1 MVYINR
7 VLIKKIAIITVTL
20 TLITLP
26 SFQSSAFKTKKHII
40 LNPSTTSSDR
50 KYWTFIIY
58 MDADNDLE
66 KAALQSINL
75 MEYAGSDRNLNIIVQ
90 LDTKSIFDG
99 VRRYYITKDM
109 DTWNIRSDIIQT
121 LEEKDMGNPD
131 TLVDFVK
138 WSIENYPADRYCL
151 VLWDHGNGWQGGVCY
166 DETDGDHLSMQ
177 DLKYAMEKI
186 RDFNGRKID
195 LILFDACLMG
205 MLEVYCQIRGTSDVV
220 VGSEDVIWGEGC
232 PYHMIIHD
240 LKKKPDSDA
249 PALARYIIENYA
261 DYYTSFSIA
270 MGAFYDTYLIDNV
283 VNKLDLFAKLLSE
296 NTKEY
301 KKEIKK
307 AIEETKAFDV
317 GDYKTN
323 YKDLYDFAR
332 EIKNF
337 VSNKDIREAADELM
351 KSIDNAKIFFLQK
364 RNKDAHG
371 LSIYL
376 PVKKSDYNKDYDSID
391 LSISTHWDDFIRNY
405 IRINKFNAKSLIPV
419 HIFSKK
425 LWGFLL

>member
-1 MVYINR
+1 MSYINK
-7 VLIKKIAIITVTL
+7 VLIKKIAIITIALTL
-20 TLITLP
+20 TTLP
-26 SFQSSAFKTKKHII
+26 SFQSAAFKTKKHTI
-40 LNPSTTSSDR
+40 LKPSITSSDK

-66 KAALQSINL
+66 KTALQSINL
-75 MEYAGSDRNLNIIVQ
+75 MEYAGSDKRLNIIVQ
-90 LDTKSIFDG
+90 LDTKKIFDG
-99 VRRYYITKDM
+99 VRRYYITKDT
-109 DTWNIRSDIIQT
+109 DTWNIGSEIIQT
-121 LEEKDMGNPD
+121 LEEKNMGDPN

-151 VLWDHGNGWQGGVCY
+151 VLWDHGNGWQGGICY
-166 DETDGDHLSMQ
+166 DETSGDHLSLQ
-177 DLKYAMEKI
+177 DLKNAMKEIKNI
-186 RDFNGRKID
+186 EGRKID
-195 LILFDACLMG
+195 LILFDSCLMG
-205 MLEVYCQIRGTSDVV
+205 MLEVYYQTRNITKVL
-220 VGSEDVIWGEGC
+220 VGSEDVIWGDGC

-240 LKKKPDSDA
+240 LKKKPDSNA
-249 PALARYIIENYA
+249 PTLARYIIENYA

-270 MGAFYDTYLIDNV
+270 MGAFYNSYLTDVIE
-283 VNKLDLFAKLLSE
+283 KLDSLAKLLLE

-301 KKEIKK
+301 KRKIKK
-307 AIEETKAFDV
+307 AIEETKSFDV

-337 VSNKDIREAADELM
+337 VSKKEIKEVADELM
-351 KSIDNAKIFFLQK
+351 RSIDNAKIFSIQK
-364 RNKDAHG
+364 RNKNAHG

-376 PVKKSDYNKDYDSID
+376 PIRKSDYNKDYDSID
-391 LSISTHWDDFIRNY
+391 LSISTHWDDFIKNY
-405 IRINKFNAKSLIPV
+405 IKTNKFNAKSLIPV